1 MTHACLPKSLT
12 SMGLL
17 WRCYTM
23 EMASFRLT
31 QMTPSTPDQPIRG
44 DLIHHTISA
53 NHKEWHPLTQLIR
66 VEPHKYDPFSKSCQ
80 NDIKF
85 GKSQNSI
92 QIPFK
97 ACLRIHCLSDET
109 HTNRAEQLVIVTMTK
124 DFHNDIAF
132 FFVSSKWTSGMD
144 EIFQGSRKCVSVS
157 DSSGIRMII
166 RSVYMR

>member
-1 MTHACLPKSLT
+1 MPSQRLT

-31 QMTPSTPDQPIRG
+31 QMTSSTPDQPIRG
-44 DLIHHTISA
+44 DLIHHAISA
-53 NHKEWHPLTQLIR
+53 NHKELQFLRQRRHPLIQLIR
-66 VEPHKYDPFSKSCQ
+66 VEPHKYDPFSKSCH

-97 ACLRIHCLSDET
+97 ACLRIHCQYYET
-109 HTNRAEQLVIVTMTK
+109 QNRAEQLVIVTMTK
-124 DFHNDIAF
+124 DFHNDIVF
-132 FFVSSKWTSGMD
+132 FFSFFFLQSEV
-144 EIFQGSRKCVSVS
+144 FSRKQEC
-157 DSSGIRMII
+157 I
-166 RSVYMR
+166 